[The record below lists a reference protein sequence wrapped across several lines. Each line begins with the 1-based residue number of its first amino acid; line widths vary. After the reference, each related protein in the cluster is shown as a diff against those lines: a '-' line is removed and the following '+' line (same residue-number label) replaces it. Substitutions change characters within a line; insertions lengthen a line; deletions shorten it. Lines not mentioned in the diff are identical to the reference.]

1 MRTHSAC
8 FSFWSATCILL
19 AGGIAC
25 SIFFLPSFVIAEG
38 LIRSGGSTT
47 VLPVVSKAAA
57 HYNRSHPGVR
67 VTVSGGGSGVGIQGV
82 GSGLLDIGLASREM
96 TEAEK
101 KKFRERGLQVHV
113 IGRDAVACVVSSE
126 IYEAGVTALTRQQIR
141 AIYEGRIRNWQ
152 EVGGPNRQIVVID
165 KERHRGT
172 RHVFMDYV
180 FGDPSAHA
188 AGVRLVTG
196 SNNEEQAKIAQ
207 SHSAIGMLSFAWM
220 NQEVRGLGL
229 IEGERIIQPTQG
241 NVDNG
246 SYPIVRNLNL
256 LLPAKA
262 APEAQGFL
270 AFMLSENGQSIV
282 EDLHYVPVRQSEG
295 SHLAGEVPGIQ

>member
-1 MRTHSAC
+1 MTKHPAC
-8 FSFWSATCILL
+8 FRPLFWFTFAGSIALL
-19 AGGIAC
+19 FLSTQAWAGA
-25 SIFFLPSFVIAEG
+25 

-57 HYNRSHPGVR
+57 RFNAIHPGVQ

-96 TEAEK
+96 TPHEH

-126 IYEAGVTALTRQQIR
+126 IYEAGVKALTREQIR
-141 AIYEGRIRNWQ
+141 AIYKGDIRNWQ
-152 EVGGPNRQIVVID
+152 DVGGPDRRIVVID

-172 RHVFMDYV
+172 RHVFMNYV
-180 FGDPSAHA
+180 FGDPKARTR
-188 AGVRLVTG
+188 GVRLVTG

-207 SHSAIGMLSFAWM
+207 SDAAVGMLSFAWM
-220 NQEVRGLGL
+220 NRDVRGLGL
-229 IEGERIIQPTQG
+229 ITGDHIIQPTQE
-241 NVDNG
+241 NVKNG
-246 SYPIVRNLNL
+246 TYPIARNLNL

-262 APEAQGFL
+262 TAESQSFL
-270 AFMLSENGQSIV
+270 NFILGEGGQSIV
-282 EDLHYVPVRQSEG
+282 EDLHYLPVRKNEG
-295 SHLAGEVPGIQ
+295 SHMAGKVPGFQ